1 MDNRELELVQM
12 GTKDQQIHTVIKLD
26 LNFELKV
33 NQIMSQYLMPAISKL
48 LLFRNRRAV
57 RGNIDRGTGHRC
69 DERVPEKNARKTS
82 AQGPS
87 WALSPWKT
95 QRIRCYRNEFKLD
108 KDYERLT
115 LYGKTTALYYSYMTE
130 RRQPCP

>member
-48 LLFRNRRAV
+48 LLFRNCSAV
-57 RGNIDRGTGHRC
+57 RGDIDRGMDMDVMNVFWKKMPGKHLHRSHLRLSAHGKLTG
-69 DERVPEKNARKTS
+69 
-82 AQGPS
+82 
-87 WALSPWKT
+87 
-95 QRIRCYRNEFKLD
+95 
-108 KDYERLT
+108 
-115 LYGKTTALYYSYMTE
+115 
-130 RRQPCP
+130 

>member
-1 MDNRELELVQM
+1 MNNRELELVQM

-33 NQIMSQYLMPAISKL
+33 NQIMSQYLMPPILKL
-48 LLFRNRRAV
+48 LLFRNGCAV
-57 RGNIDRGTGHRC
+57 RGDIDGGTGHGC

-87 WALSPWKT
+87 RAFSPWKT
-95 QRIRCYRNEFKLD
+95 QRKRCYRNKSKLD
-108 KDYERLT
+108 KDYEHLT
-115 LYGKTTALYYSYMTE
+115 LYGKITALYYSYMIE